1 MPPLTVEVYLY
12 DYGITTF
19 IVVTVSNE
27 RRERREVREAIN
39 CAFRLFQTLDWI
51 NSGASPR

>member
-19 IVVTVSNE
+19 IVVSNE